1 MSGALSSQERRL
13 EPTRAGSDKE
23 HGLNSNIS
31 PALVAGPV
39 PSHVQSNVIDPMV
52 LGGGQR
58 SKLGEGCIHGEGKD
72 SEPSTKCSFYCAM
85 LLPEADYLKKNSAI
99 KTKPHRSPVPPHP
112 AGKGQTPLAG
122 GPELEVP
129 FSGKALG

>member
-72 SEPSTKCSFYCAM
+72 FEPSTKCSFYCAM
-85 LLPEADYLKKNSAI
+85 LLPEADYLKKI
-99 KTKPHRSPVPPHP
+99 PPSKQNHTGAQFLP
-112 AGKGQTPLAG
+112 IPLAG